1 MPTGYVTKNF
11 IKLETAFQKGYTSAS
26 LQGSARCFG
35 RGTLV
40 RMADGR
46 LKAVENVVVGDKLMN
61 KEGNGYNAVTEVHSG
76 IDRLYRV
83 RQARGIDYVVNSRHI
98 LALRQS
104 QAKAHKVAIPGY
116 KSAEKR
122 RIEYLPYDHEKI
134 YDFDITWYINQSG
147 NFQRLYSGFKNTMV
161 QLPEKP
167 LLIDPYYLGVWLG
180 DRTTKQYY
188 SLSNTDKGIIE
199 YFYNF
204 AKSLETYAYLREAFK
219 YYNLIDN
226 KHVPD
231 CYIYNSYENRLKL
244 LAGLLDTDG
253 CKSGRNTISFCQKR
267 KQIVEAVEEIC
278 RLSGFYTNGMR
289 EEKATMRRADG
300 SMYETTVYAIEINH
314 ADFNDLN
321 KYMKVERKKIK
332 GKHCE
337 RNYFS
342 TSISIEDAGVG
353 EYFGFTLDNSP
364 YFLLQDGT
372 VAHNSSK
379 TYSIVQ
385 WLVHRC
391 ISTPNTTVSI
401 VRNTLPAVKRSVF
414 RDFLQIINDWG
425 VYNPKNLN
433 KSELIYYFDNGS
445 WIEFFSCEN
454 EQKLRGPKRQILY
467 VNEANEISYLEWQQ
481 LQMRTTVFS
490 ILDYNPSF
498 SEEHWINQVN
508 QERKTCFW
516 VSTYKDN
523 PFLEQRIIDEIES
536 LQWKNP
542 SLWQVYGL
550 GQRAMV
556 EGLVFPKF
564 EIVSYMP
571 TGTMQ
576 HRFGGQDLGY
586 SSDPSAGVEVRIYGK
601 DLYINELFYRTQML
615 TNDLIKEWKKLD
627 WSPKIISESADPRL
641 IDELYNA
648 GLDIWPVHKYAGSIQ
663 AGIMKMQE
671 FNIKITK
678 QSINVIKE
686 FRNYTYRQDKE
697 GKWLDQPIDS
707 FNHCVTGGT
716 LVQTIDGAKRIVDIK
731 VGDLVL
737 TRRGYRKVTK
747 FFDNGMRQV
756 VYSKIVTDLGVY
768 EIGATFEHL
777 FNANGK
783 WKKYV
788 ELTKTDSLFVLS
800 FSTVLNTEDTQVAN
814 IPTIITTNG
823 KHKAYAIRLCC
834 ITPFMNT
841 IMVKYRKAVLSITK
855 ISILL
860 TTTLAT
866 LWRLLRQSILLSIKT
881 FKNGIKNM
889 EIFSVNEDSTK
900 KTGIH
905 VVQSLTEIL
914 HKVCVFAKTVGKSLH
929 QRMSTNGFAAT
940 LATTNG
946 STNRPPILCQQS
958 ANIAE
963 KNSCTTNTLNKSVA
977 QKSARINYCG
987 IKGIQWLGDKEE
999 HVYDIEVD
1007 GEHEF
1012 FANGILVHNCIDAVR
1027 YVVLEEVL
1035 GANSSGMS
1043 SAQILGLTDE

>member
-11 IKLETAFQKGYTSAS
+11 IKLETAYEKGYTTAS

-35 RGTLV
+35 KGTMI
-40 RMADGR
+40 RMFDGH
-46 LKAVENVVVGDKLMN
+46 LKAVEDIVVGDKVMN
-61 KEGNGYNAVTEVHSG
+61 WEGNGYNTVTEVHNG
-76 IDRLYRV
+76 FDRLYCV
-83 RQARGIDYVVNSRHI
+83 HQARGIDYVVNSRHI
-98 LALRQS
+98 LALRQT

-134 YDFDITWYINQSG
+134 YDFDISWYLNQSG

-161 QLPEKP
+161 QLPEQP
-167 LLIDPYYLGVWLG
+167 LLIDPYYLGMWLG
-180 DRTTKQYY
+180 DGTAKRYY
-188 SLSNTDKGIIE
+188 DLTNTDKEIVQ
-199 YFYNF
+199 YFYDF
-204 AKSLETYAYLREAFK
+204 AHSLGTEAYRLDKVTNRMVVEPYHRGHRAKTPIGKLREAFQYYGLIGNK
-219 YYNLIDN
+219 Y
-226 KHVPD
+226 VPD

-253 CKSGRNTISFCQKR
+253 CKTGRNTISFCQKR

-289 EEKATMRRADG
+289 EEKATMRRDDG
-300 SMYETTVYAIEINH
+300 TMYETTVYAIEINH
-314 ADFNDLN
+314 NDFADLN
-321 KYMKVERKKIK
+321 KYMKVERKKMK

-337 RNYFS
+337 RNYFNS
-342 TSISIEDAGVG
+342 SIQIEDVGIG

-385 WLVHRC
+385 WLVNRC
-391 ISTPNTTVSI
+391 ISVPNTTVSI

-454 EQKLRGPKRQILY
+454 EQKLRGPKRQILF

-516 VSTYKDN
+516 ISTYKDN

-564 EIVSYMP
+564 EIVNYMP
-571 TGTMQ
+571 TETMRV
-576 HRFGGQDLGY
+576 RFGGQDLGY
-586 SSDPSAGVEVRIYGK
+586 TNDPSCGVEVRIYKK
-601 DLYINELFYRTQML
+601 DLYINELFYRTHML
-615 TNDLIKEWKKLD
+615 TNDIIREWKKCD

-648 GLDIWPVHKYAGSIQ
+648 GLDIWSVHKYAGSIQ

-671 FNIKITK
+671 YNIKITK
-678 QSINVIKE
+678 QSVNIIKE

-697 GKWLDQPIDS
+697 GKWLNEPIDA
-707 FNHCVTGGT
+707 FNHG
-716 LVQTIDGAKRIVDIK
+716 
-731 VGDLVL
+731 
-737 TRRGYRKVTK
+737 
-747 FFDNGMRQV
+747 
-756 VYSKIVTDLGVY
+756 
-768 EIGATFEHL
+768 
-777 FNANGK
+777 
-783 WKKYV
+783 
-788 ELTKTDSLFVLS
+788 
-800 FSTVLNTEDTQVAN
+800 
-814 IPTIITTNG
+814 
-823 KHKAYAIRLCC
+823 
-834 ITPFMNT
+834 
-841 IMVKYRKAVLSITK
+841 
-855 ISILL
+855 
-860 TTTLAT
+860 
-866 LWRLLRQSILLSIKT
+866 
-881 FKNGIKNM
+881 
-889 EIFSVNEDSTK
+889 
-900 KTGIH
+900 
-905 VVQSLTEIL
+905 
-914 HKVCVFAKTVGKSLH
+914 
-929 QRMSTNGFAAT
+929 
-940 LATTNG
+940 
-946 STNRPPILCQQS
+946 
-958 ANIAE
+958 
-963 KNSCTTNTLNKSVA
+963 
-977 QKSARINYCG
+977 
-987 IKGIQWLGDKEE
+987 
-999 HVYDIEVD
+999 
-1007 GEHEF
+1007 
-1012 FANGILVHNCIDAVR
+1012 IDATR
-1027 YVVLEEVL
+1027 YVIISEVL
-1035 GANSSGMS
+1035 GANGSSMS
-1043 SAQILGLTDE
+1043 SAQILGLSDE